1 MFLVKMS
8 TLGDQIIDIPLPKI
22 GEKSLFTKELETALA
37 EGQVDFIVHSLKDL
51 PTTLPAGMAIGAV
64 LSRLAFLYSFSTYAL
79 FESITALPSLRV
91 ETDKKK
97 QQAKSC
103 CTSAHVDLV
112 EILLVKIWNSVV
124 SSLSSISRSINW
136 SFKL

>member
-1 MFLVKMS
+1 MKMS

-64 LSRLAFLYSFSTYAL
+64 LSRLAFLFYSFYNLS
-79 FESITALPSLRV
+79 
-91 ETDKKK
+91 
-97 QQAKSC
+97 KSQHC
-103 CTSAHVDLV
+103 LV
-112 EILLVKIWNSVV
+112 
-124 SSLSSISRSINW
+124 
-136 SFKL
+136 